1 MDRSA
6 KAWLQGAVLRLWACP
21 QGGFPDRGGQGAISR
36 YSGRASYSRRSQALQ
51 VRQGHRL
58 MSKTPPLRYIT
69 KEDGLT
75 TLNATDSDGVL
86 RKFILNPDQEAWI
99 AGDLVRIAL
108 ARRGYV
114 EPPDLTAAYQTSD
127 RKQGIA

>member
-1 MDRSA
+1 M
-6 KAWLQGAVLRLWACP
+6 
-21 QGGFPDRGGQGAISR
+21 IEM
-36 YSGRASYSRRSQALQ
+36 
-51 VRQGHRL
+51 H
-58 MSKTPPLRYIT
+58 PLRYIT

-75 TLNATDSDGVL
+75 TFNASDEDGVL

-114 EPPDLTAAYQTSD
+114 EPPDLTAAYQTYD